1 MFKQKDNTTIKFS
14 SNTVKGFLGI
24 AEMLNSNDV
33 KQFKNRKYYS
43 IKMNDME
50 KHLTPRSV
58 EILLDLKK
66 EHF

>member
-1 MFKQKDNTTIKFS
+1 MSKTNPTIKFS
-14 SNTVKGFLGI
+14 SATVKGFLQI
-24 AEMLNSNDV
+24 AEMLNSNDI

-66 EHF
+66 DHQ